1 MKVKKECTLYNDN
14 IEYVK
19 RLKEERSASSFSAA
33 LDIIISEHKKNNGE
47 QINALA
53 DIFIQKIDEK
63 YGNLFTRLRLGVGTA
78 DKNSQVI
85 IEILNSMVL
94 NQEMDRVYSTEVL
107 EADITKESKEIVT
120 KRIENY
126 KQRKNHKEYN

>member
-1 MKVKKECTLYNDN
+1 MGKIRKECTLYKDN
-14 IEYVK
+14 IDHVL
-19 RLKEERSASSFSAA
+19 RVKEEHSSKSFSAA

-53 DIFIQKIDEK
+53 DILIQKLDVK

-85 IEILNSMVL
+85 IEILNSIIL

-107 EADITKESKEIVT
+107 EADITKESKDIV
-120 KRIENY
+120 K
-126 KQRKNHKEYN
+126 KNWKF